1 VSATPQ
7 TAAPAAGDGVGV
19 LPRELDVPRGVHA
32 AAASVRSGPAA
43 AAPSAAAGTPTGS
56 AVYLGDIRHRR
67 HLPKEHRFAYP
78 TAMLLLDLDELP
90 GSLDGH
96 RGWGVERRAALSF
109 RRADH
114 HGDPALPLAEAIRRT
129 VHAQTGERPEG
140 PVRLL
145 TKPRILG
152 RDFNPVTFAYCYAAD
167 GRTLQAVLAEV
178 TNTPWGETHAYVV
191 AADDAEGRVPAT
203 AAGSSAG
210 RLGEQLTWGIDKAF
224 HVSPF
229 MAMDHRYRWRLSVPD
244 ERLVVHLESHRAG
257 ERVFDATLTLRRR
270 ALDAAGLR
278 AFVRRQPLG
287 TIADVA
293 RIYGHA
299 LALAVKRVPH
309 FPHPDR

>member
-1 VSATPQ
+1 MSV
-7 TAAPAAGDGVGV
+7 
-19 LPRELDVPRGVHA
+19 VPE
-32 AAASVRSGPAA
+32 A
-43 AAPSAAAGTPTGS
+43 AAPVAATADRPTGPADAARPVDVAVAEHPAADGAAPVVPGS

-78 TAMLLLDLDELP
+78 TAMLLLDLGELP
-90 GSLDGH
+90 GVLEGH

-114 HGDPALPLAEAIRRT
+114 HGDPAVPLATAVRDT
-129 VHAQTGERPEG
+129 VQEQTGRRPLG

-152 RDFNPVTFAYCYAAD
+152 RDFNPVTFAYCFSAD
-167 GRTLQAVLAEV
+167 GTTLQAVLAEV
-178 TNTPWGETHAYVV
+178 TNTPWGESHAYVV
-191 AADDAEGRVPAT
+191 DVQDAERQTGTAT
-203 AAGSSAG
+203 
-210 RLGEQLTWGIDKAF
+210 EPQFTWSIDKTF

-229 MAMDHRYRWRLSVPD
+229 MAMDHRYRWRLGVPG
-244 ERLVVHLESHRAG
+244 ERLFVHLESHREG

-270 ALDAAGLR
+270 PLDAAGLR

>member
-1 VSATPQ
+1 MSTTPPL
-7 TAAPAAGDGVGV
+7 AAP
-19 LPRELDVPRGVHA
+19 PPVPDAR
-32 AAASVRSGPAA
+32 RPAA
-43 AAPSAAAGTPTGS
+43 WPVAPVAGS
-56 AVYLGDIRHRR
+56 AVYLGDIAHRR
-67 HLPKEHRFAYP
+67 HQPREHRFAYP

-90 GSLDGH
+90 DALEGH
-96 RGWGVERRAALSF
+96 RGWGVERRAPLAF

-114 HGDPALPLAEAIRRT
+114 HGDPDLPLADAIRDTVQDRT
-129 VHAQTGERPEG
+129 GRRPAG

-152 RDFNPVTFAYCYAAD
+152 RDFNPVTFAYCFAPD

-178 TNTPWGETHAYVV
+178 TNTPWGESHAYVV
-191 AADDAEGRVPAT
+191 DVRDAERRAPDGPA
-203 AAGSSAG
+203 AAEPGG
-210 RLGEQLTWGIDKAF
+210 TLTWGLDKVF

-244 ERLVVHLESHRAG
+244 ERLLVHLESHREG

-270 ALDAAGLR
+270 PLDAAGLR

>member
-1 VSATPQ
+1 MVVVPTTARD
-7 TAAPAAGDGVGV
+7 AAP
-19 LPRELDVPRGVHA
+19 
-32 AAASVRSGPAA
+32 PATA
-43 AAPSAAAGTPTGS
+43 RTTSAAGTGGHGVDRGS

-67 HLPKEHRFAYP
+67 HLPREHAFAYP

-96 RGWGVERRAALSF
+96 RGWGVERRAPLSF

-114 HGDPALPLAEAIRRT
+114 HGDPAVPLADAVRTTVDRETGRRP
-129 VHAQTGERPEG
+129 AG

-167 GRTLQAVLAEV
+167 GRTLEAVLAEV
-178 TNTPWGETHAYVV
+178 TNTPWGEHHAYVV
-191 AADDAEGRVPAT
+191 DVQDAEVTGGAADP
-203 AAGSSAG
+203 
-210 RLGEQLTWGIDKAF
+210 QYTWGIEKAF

-229 MAMDHRYRWRLSVPD
+229 MAMDHRYRWRLSAPG
-244 ERLVVHLESHRAG
+244 ERLFVHLESHREG

-270 ALDAAGLR
+270 PLDAAGLR
-278 AFVRRQPLG
+278 SFVRRQPLG
-287 TIADVA
+287 TLADVA

>member
-1 VSATPQ
+1 MSAPPP
-7 TAAPAAGDGVGV
+7 TATTVAPTAPDATA
-19 LPRELDVPRGVHA
+19 R
-32 AAASVRSGPAA
+32 PAA
-43 AAPSAAAGTPTGS
+43 AGPVPPGPATGS
-56 AVYLGDIRHRR
+56 AVYLGDVRHRR
-67 HLPKEHRFAYP
+67 HLPREHRFAYP

-90 GSLDGH
+90 GVLEGH
-96 RGWGVERRAALSF
+96 RGWGVERPAPLAF

-114 HGDPALPLAEAIRRT
+114 HGDPAVPLAEAVRRT
-129 VHAQTGERPEG
+129 VHERTGRRPEG

-145 TKPRILG
+145 TKPRLLG
-152 RDFNPVTFAYCYAAD
+152 RDFNPVTFSYCFDRD

-191 AADDAEGRVPAT
+191 DARDAEGHDGAPAVPGA
-203 AAGSSAG
+203 
-210 RLGEQLTWGIDKAF
+210 LLTWGIDKAF

-229 MAMDHRYRWRLSVPD
+229 MAMDHRYRWRLSVPG
-244 ERLVVHLESHRAG
+244 ERLLVHLESHREG

-270 ALDAAGLR
+270 PLDGAGLR

-299 LALAVKRVPH
+299 LALAFKRVPH

>member
-1 VSATPQ
+1 
-7 TAAPAAGDGVGV
+7 
-19 LPRELDVPRGVHA
+19 
-32 AAASVRSGPAA
+32 
-43 AAPSAAAGTPTGS
+43 
-56 AVYLGDIRHRR
+56 
-67 HLPKEHRFAYP
+67 
-78 TAMLLLDLDELP
+78 MLLLDLDELP
-90 GSLDGH
+90 GVLDGH
-96 RGWGVERRAALSF
+96 RGWGVERRAPLAF

-114 HGDPALPLAEAIRRT
+114 HGDPALPLAEAVRRT
-129 VHAQTGERPEG
+129 VQERTGRRPGG

-167 GRTLQAVLAEV
+167 GTTLQAVLAEV
-178 TNTPWGETHAYVV
+178 TNTPWGDTHAYVV
-191 AADDAEGRVPAT
+191 DVDDAERRVPASEV
-203 AAGSSAG
+203 AAARGG
-210 RLGEQLTWGIDKAF
+210 RLGEQLTWELDKVF

-244 ERLVVHLESHRAG
+244 ERLVVHLESPRDG
-257 ERVFDATLTLRRR
+257 ERVCDAPLTLRRR

-278 AFVRRQPLG
+278 AFVRRQPHG
-287 TIADVA
+287 TIADVV

>member
-1 VSATPQ
+1 MSAVPQ
-7 TAAPAAGDGVGV
+7 AV
-19 LPRELDVPRGVHA
+19 
-32 AAASVRSGPAA
+32 
-43 AAPSAAAGTPTGS
+43 APSPAPERGAAAGPVPPAPTAGS
-56 AVYLGDIRHRR
+56 AVYLGDVRHRR
-67 HLPKEHRFAYP
+67 HAPREHAFAYP

-90 GSLDGH
+90 GSLDRH
-96 RGWGVERRAALSF
+96 RGWGVERRAPLSF
-109 RRADH
+109 RRVDH
-114 HGDPALPLAEAIRRT
+114 HGDPAVPLAEAVRRT
-129 VHAQTGERPEG
+129 VEERTGRRPPG

-167 GRTLQAVLAEV
+167 GTTLQAVLAEV

-191 AADDAEGRVPAT
+191 DVDDAERHAPA
-203 AAGSSAG
+203 AVGPVRAG
-210 RLGEQLTWGIDKAF
+210 RLGEQLTWELDKVF

-244 ERLVVHLESHRAG
+244 ERLVVHLESHRGG

-287 TIADVA
+287 TIADVT

>member
-1 VSATPQ
+1 
-7 TAAPAAGDGVGV
+7 
-19 LPRELDVPRGVHA
+19 VP
-32 AAASVRSGPAA
+32 
-43 AAPSAAAGTPTGS
+43 PTTHRS

-67 HLPKEHRFAYP
+67 HLPREHAFAYP

-90 GSLDGH
+90 EALDGH
-96 RGWGVERRAALSF
+96 RGWGVERRAPLSI
-109 RRADH
+109 RRVDH
-114 HGDPALPLAEAIRRT
+114 HGDPTVPLADAIRDT
-129 VHAQTGERPEG
+129 VARQTGRRPTG

-152 RDFNPVTFAYCYAAD
+152 RAFNPVTFAYCFAPD

-178 TNTPWGETHAYVV
+178 TNTPWGERHAYVV
-191 AADDAEGRVPAT
+191 DVRDAESSPGTSGDRT
-203 AAGSSAG
+203 AEDGPSSAG
-210 RLGEQLTWGIDKAF
+210 ARTSPEQFTWGIDKAF

-229 MAMDHRYRWRLSVPD
+229 MAMDHRYRWRLGVPG
-244 ERLVVHLESHRAG
+244 ERLFVHLESHRAG

-270 ALDAAGLR
+270 PLDAAGLR

-287 TIADVA
+287 TLADVA

>member
-1 VSATPQ
+1 MIPAPTLVDPPSPG
-7 TAAPAAGDGVGV
+7 TAPEDAAGGV
-19 LPRELDVPRGVHA
+19 E
-32 AAASVRSGPAA
+32 GPA
-43 AAPSAAAGTPTGS
+43 PGS

-67 HLPKEHRFAYP
+67 HQPREHRFAYP

-90 GSLDGH
+90 GALDGH

-109 RRADH
+109 RRSDH
-114 HGDPALPLAEAIRRT
+114 HGDPARPLADAVRDTVEERTGRRP
-129 VHAQTGERPEG
+129 AG

-152 RDFNPVTFAYCYAAD
+152 RDFNPVTFSYCYAAD

-191 AADDAEGRVPAT
+191 DVRDAERRAPDGPA
-203 AAGSSAG
+203 AALPGG
-210 RLGEQLTWGIDKAF
+210 TLTWGLDKVF

-244 ERLVVHLESHRAG
+244 ERLLVHLESHREG

-270 ALDAAGLR
+270 PLDAAGLR

-287 TIADVA
+287 TIADVV

>member
-1 VSATPQ
+1 MS
-7 TAAPAAGDGVGV
+7 APALVDHPA
-19 LPRELDVPRGVHA
+19 PTP
-32 AAASVRSGPAA
+32 GPAST
-43 AAPSAAAGTPTGS
+43 PDAGRATAS
-56 AVYLGDIRHRR
+56 AVYLGDVRHRR
-67 HLPKEHRFAYP
+67 HLPRPHAFAYP

-90 GSLDGH
+90 RVLEGH
-96 RGWGVERRAALSF
+96 RGWGVERRAPLAF

-114 HGDPALPLAEAIRRT
+114 HGDPAVPLAEAVRRT
-129 VHAQTGERPEG
+129 VAERTGRRPAG

-145 TKPRILG
+145 TKPRLLG
-152 RDFNPVTFAYCYAAD
+152 RNFNPVTFAYCYAED
-167 GRTLQAVLAEV
+167 GRSLQAVLAEV

-191 AADDAEGRVPAT
+191 DVDDAEERVPAS
-203 AAGSSAG
+203 APGSRAG
-210 RLGEQLTWGIDKAF
+210 RLGEQLSWELDKVF

-244 ERLVVHLESHRAG
+244 ERLVVHLESHREEG
-257 ERVFDATLTLRRR
+257 RVFDATLTLRRR
-270 ALDAAGLR
+270 PLDAASLR

-299 LALAVKRVPH
+299 LALALKGVPH

>member
-1 VSATPQ
+1 M
-7 TAAPAAGDGVGV
+7 
-19 LPRELDVPRGVHA
+19 
-32 AAASVRSGPAA
+32 
-43 AAPSAAAGTPTGS
+43 
-56 AVYLGDIRHRR
+56 GDIRHRR
-67 HLPKEHRFAYP
+67 HLPREHRFAYP

-90 GSLDGH
+90 GVLDGH

-114 HGDPALPLAEAIRRT
+114 HGDPSVPLATAIRDTVEERT
-129 VHAQTGERPEG
+129 GRRPAG

-152 RDFNPVTFAYCYAAD
+152 RDFNPVTFAYCFAAD

-178 TNTPWGETHAYVV
+178 TNTPWGEHHAYVV
-191 AADDAEGRVPAT
+191 DVRDADDPHDAQ
-203 AAGSSAG
+203 AG
-210 RLGEQLTWGIDKAF
+210 RGQLTWGIDKAF

-229 MAMDHRYRWRLSVPD
+229 MTMDHRYRWRLGVPG
-244 ERLVVHLESHRAG
+244 ERLTVHLESHRAG

-270 ALDAAGLR
+270 PLDAAGLR

-287 TIADVA
+287 TIADVV

-299 LALAVKRVPH
+299 LALAAKRVPH

>member
-1 VSATPQ
+1 VSAPPSV
-7 TAAPAAGDGVGV
+7 PARP
-19 LPRELDVPRGVHA
+19 LPSP
-32 AAASVRSGPAA
+32 
-43 AAPSAAAGTPTGS
+43 APSRAVAVAGAPTGS
-56 AVYLGDIRHRR
+56 AVYLGDVRHRR
-67 HLPKEHRFAYP
+67 HLPREHAFAYP

-90 GSLDGH
+90 GSLEGH
-96 RGWGVERRAALSF
+96 RGWGVERRAPLGF

-114 HGDPALPLAEAIRRT
+114 HGDPAVPLADAIRAT
-129 VHAQTGERPEG
+129 VEEQTGRRPGG

-145 TKPRILG
+145 LKPRILG

-178 TNTPWGETHAYVV
+178 TNTPWGEHHAYVV
-191 AADDAEGRVPAT
+191 DVADAETDPAQG
-203 AAGSSAG
+203 AGDPR
-210 RLGEQLTWGIDKAF
+210 RLYTWGLEKAF

-229 MAMDHRYRWRLSVPD
+229 MPMDHRYRWRLSAPG
-244 ERLVVHLESHRAG
+244 ERLFVHLESHRAG

-270 ALDAAGLR
+270 PLDAAGLR

-287 TIADVA
+287 TLADLA

-299 LALAVKRVPH
+299 LALAARRVPH

>member
-1 VSATPQ
+1 MSTVSHASV
-7 TAAPAAGDGVGV
+7 APAPGGA
-19 LPRELDVPRGVHA
+19 P
-32 AAASVRSGPAA
+32 
-43 AAPSAAAGTPTGS
+43 APSEDAPASAPTGS

-67 HLPKEHRFAYP
+67 HQPREHRFAYR

-90 GSLDGH
+90 DALEGH
-96 RGWGVERRAALSF
+96 RGWGVERRAPLAF

-114 HGDPALPLAEAIRRT
+114 HGAPDRPLADAIRDT
-129 VHAQTGERPEG
+129 VGTGTGRRPEG

-178 TNTPWGETHAYVV
+178 TNTPWGESHAYVV
-191 AADDAEGRVPAT
+191 DVRDAERRAPDGPD
-203 AAGSSAG
+203 AALPGG
-210 RLGEQLTWGIDKAF
+210 TLTWGLDKVF

-244 ERLVVHLESHRAG
+244 ERLLVHLESHREG

-270 ALDAAGLR
+270 PLDAAGLR

-287 TIADVA
+287 TIADVV